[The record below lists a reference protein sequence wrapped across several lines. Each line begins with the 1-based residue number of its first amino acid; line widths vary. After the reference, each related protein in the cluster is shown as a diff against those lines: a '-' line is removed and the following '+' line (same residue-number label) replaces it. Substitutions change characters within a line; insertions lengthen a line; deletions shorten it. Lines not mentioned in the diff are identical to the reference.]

1 MEWRF
6 CDPEGEII
14 EKNLYNSQVDESGN
28 ILYKNG
34 SLKTKACQ
42 ECKKEFISKSL
53 KDELRQDVD
62 GFKCTKCKFE
72 TLNSQDAL
80 THLLKEKDHDF
91 KVESE
96 SKVVGYN
103 VTLHDHAIVE
113 KKDDDYV
120 ILCKS
125 CFDL

>member
-62 GFKCTKCKFE
+62 GFKCKKCKCE
-72 TLNSQDAL
+72 T
-80 THLLKEKDHDF
+80 
-91 KVESE
+91 
-96 SKVVGYN
+96 
-103 VTLHDHAIVE
+103 
-113 KKDDDYV
+113 
-120 ILCKS
+120 
-125 CFDL
+125 